1 MFERHMNKKTLKVL
15 FISFFFPPLGGAGC
29 QRPMK
34 FIKYLPQFGWQ
45 ATVLTSN
52 SVDYHN
58 IDHSLMDE
66 IRSVPF
72 DLVRTGIFE
81 LKMVYEWMY
90 KFRLNGL
97 AHSMRNWEFKFDL
110 PDRRIGWL
118 PKAYVAGFKMIQREK
133 PDVIFSTSAPFTSH
147 LIGLLL
153 KQKTGLPWV
162 ADFRDEWTDTPYFEY
177 GAFSKSVNLFLENK
191 VLKNADCVVSV
202 NHEIT
207 RLLSAKRPAREKS
220 KFVTIPNGF
229 DEEDIQRAI
238 AGRTD
243 SNGKFIF
250 THVGSFYASRKPDAF
265 LKSLAELLEQGKLDR
280 DQVEVRFIGSPADA
294 KLVAD
299 LNLQDCVNNSI
310 GFVPHENALRYL
322 AESSAVLLIVRDKG
336 AKQVT
341 TGKLFEYLALGKPIL
356 GIGSKG
362 TDGGDIIEK
371 TNTGVNLTADD
382 REGISSAILNLYSD
396 WKNGGSRFRPN
407 AAEINKY
414 SRKNIARCLSLK
426 LDALINEPNS

>member
-1 MFERHMNKKTLKVL
+1 MKDIMNKKTRKVI

-34 FIKYLPQFGWQ
+34 FVKYLPAFGWR

-66 IRSVPF
+66 IRIVPF
-72 DLVRTGIFE
+72 ELVRTGIFE

-90 KFRLNGL
+90 KFRLSSL
-97 AHSMRNWEFKFDL
+97 SHKVRNWELKFDL

-118 PKAYVAGFKMIQREK
+118 PKAYSEGLKIIQREK
-133 PDVIFSTSAPFTSH
+133 PDAIFSTSAPFTSH

-153 KQKTGLPWV
+153 KKKTGLPWV

-177 GAFSKSVNLFLENK
+177 GAFSKSVNLFLEK
-191 VLKNADCVVSV
+191 QVLKNADCVVSV

-207 RLLSAKRPAREKS
+207 RLLSAKRPVREKS

-229 DEEDIQRAI
+229 DEDDVQRAI
-238 AGRTD
+238 AGRTE
-243 SNGKFIF
+243 SNGTFIF
-250 THVGSFYASRKPDAF
+250 THVGSFYASRKPDVF
-265 LKSLAELLEQGKLDR
+265 LKVLAELLDQRKLDR
-280 DQVEVRFIGSPADA
+280 KKVEVRFVGSPANA
-294 KLVAD
+294 ELVAD
-299 LNLQDCVNNSI
+299 LNLRDCVNNAI
-310 GFVPHENALRYL
+310 GFVPHATAMRCL
-322 AESSAVLLIVRDKG
+322 AESSALLLIVRDTG

-362 TDGGDIIEK
+362 TDGGDIIER
-371 TNTGVNLTADD
+371 TNTGVNLAADD
-382 REGISSAILNLYSD
+382 RIGISSAILNLYSD
-396 WKNGGSRFRPN
+396 WKNGRSRFQPN

-414 SRKNIARCLSLK
+414 SRRNIARTLSLK
-426 LDALINEPNS
+426 LDALLRVKNS